1 MVSKLEG
8 LLHTLYN
15 YFSKSPKRHLEFTK
29 LAELMITKGVK
40 ILKNI
45 KTYWIS
51 MLFLVRC
58 VMVRYKTLL
67 MKMTLD
73 APINDQAKTYFD
85 LLCDV

>member
-29 LAELMITKGVK
+29 LVELMKTKGVK

-45 KTYWIS
+45 KIYWIS

-58 VMVRYKTLL
+58 VMVGYKTLL

-73 APINDQAKTYFD
+73 APINDQTKTYFD

>member
-29 LAELMITKGVK
+29 LAELMKAKGVK

-51 MLFLVRC
+51 MLFLVQC
-58 VMVRYKTLL
+58 VMVGYKTLL

-73 APINDQAKTYFD
+73 APINDQAKAYFD

>member
-1 MVSKLEG
+1 MK
-8 LLHTLYN
+8 
-15 YFSKSPKRHLEFTK
+15 
-29 LAELMITKGVK
+29 AKGVK

-58 VMVRYKTLL
+58 VMVEYKTLL